1 MKKIIN
7 GKKYDTD
14 TAECVGH
21 DSFGCRGD
29 FRYWFEQLY
38 QKQTGE
44 FFIYGEGGPFTKYGK
59 TCTDSAKAFGENIYP
74 LTIVE
79 AQEWVERHLSTEDY
93 EDIFGEVSE

>member
-14 TAECVGH
+14 TAKCVGH

-44 FFIYGEGGPFTKYGK
+44 FFIYGDGAYVIKP
-59 TCTDSAKAFGENIYP
+59 C
-74 LTIVE
+74 L
-79 AQEWVERHLSTEDY
+79 RHCGSVYLAVKHFKSH
-93 EDIFGEVSE
+93 DISPNLVRF